1 MRVAALHPYQRSTPA
16 MPQNEK
22 DKFSQVEHTTLPN
35 RAEAKPPTLQLV
47 VKGTIPKMMML

>member
-22 DKFSQVEHTTLPN
+22 DKFSQVEHTTRPN